1 MRGVISGESRGDGR
15 TGYNQ
20 LTVQVRRTHAHT
32 HTPYTPMHGPN
43 KAENYPS
50 SAACLVVISLLIDS
64 RTREMDD
71 ELLRRFAPLR
81 SPSKEAPL
89 TSLNYRGTVE
99 SRAAQAD
106 EEEEAIRRIA
116 DGRQGDDGILRDPDE
131 ELGEDDKEVDSFAL
145 SCALLTTGRGVSRC
159 SCCSAAYRSR
169 LGRRCRPALPAQGSQ
184 GIARRRR
191 CCLEGYQWS
200 RQYRCPYAS

>member
-1 MRGVISGESRGDGR
+1 MGDGR

-32 HTPYTPMHGPN
+32 HTPMHGPN

-50 SAACLVVISLLIDS
+50 STACLVLISLLIDS

-71 ELLRRFAPLR
+71 ELLRRFAALR
-81 SPSKEAPL
+81 SPSKEAPS
-89 TSLNYRGTVE
+89 TSQNHRGTVE
-99 SRAAQAD
+99 SRAAQAN

-116 DGRQGDDGILRDPDE
+116 DGRQGDDGIRRDPHE
-131 ELGEDDKEVDSFAL
+131 ELGEDDKEVGSFAL
-145 SCALLTTGRGVSRC
+145 SCALLTIGRGVSRC
-159 SCCSAAYRSR
+159 SCCSAAYRSG

-191 CCLEGYQWS
+191 CRLEGYQRS
-200 RQYRCPYAS
+200 RQYRCPHAS